1 MSGRRNGR
9 VREPAC
15 PPSDVPSVGEGDR
28 IRSTSRS
35 ATGGIGTVTG
45 PLHDD
50 EFTIDVRLVRALVDR
65 TLPECASLPLSPLNR
80 SGSSNALFRLGDEL
94 LVRLPRQPGGSATI
108 EKEVRWLPQI
118 GPLLPTAVPEI
129 VAIGE
134 PGLGYPE
141 RWSVVRW
148 IEGDVPTV
156 ADPSSEAGPSRGGL
170 ALELAAVVTAL
181 RDIDVPAS
189 ALADVE
195 LRWYRG
201 APLATRDVDTRRSV
215 EACRAISGLDL
226 DLDAALEVWQRAMT
240 FPGSARAPTPRWYHG
255 DLLAE
260 NLLVHQGR
268 LAAVLDFG
276 GLAVGDPT
284 VDLIVA
290 WELLDGPSRD
300 VFRQAVGA
308 DDETWL
314 RGRAWALSLALMTFP
329 YYWVTM
335 PDRCASRLAVARS
348 VLLDAALT

>member
-1 MSGRRNGR
+1 M
-9 VREPAC
+9 
-15 PPSDVPSVGEGDR
+15 
-28 IRSTSRS
+28 
-35 ATGGIGTVTG
+35 TG

-65 TLPECASLPLSPLNR
+65 TLPECASLPLSPLR
-80 SGSSNALFRLGDEL
+80 WSGSSNALFRLGEEL

-108 EKEVRWLPQI
+108 EKEARWLPQI
-118 GPLLPTAVPEI
+118 GPLLPAPVPEI

-134 PGLGYPE
+134 PGFGYPE
-141 RWSVVRW
+141 RWLVVRW
-148 IEGDVPTV
+148 LEGDVPTV
-156 ADPSSEAGPSRGGL
+156 ADPSSEADPPRGGL
-170 ALELAAVVTAL
+170 ALDLAAVVTAL
-181 RDIDVPAS
+181 CDIDVPAS
-189 ALADVE
+189 ALSDPE
-195 LRWYRG
+195 LHWYRG
-201 APLATRDVDTRRSV
+201 APLATRDEHTRRGV

-226 DLDAALEVWQRAMT
+226 DLDASLEVWEQAMAL
-240 FPGSARAPTPRWYHG
+240 PGSARAPTPRWYHG

-260 NLLVHQGR
+260 NLLVHEGR

-276 GLAVGDPT
+276 GLSVGDPT

-290 WELLDGPSRD
+290 WEVLDAASRD

-308 DDETWL
+308 EDEAWL